1 MWIFDK
7 DYVSSLE
14 SLILTPGN
22 TANTSVNYDS
32 LIIKPTF
39 QLGDLPVHY
48 QVLTCSIH
56 DEAVNN
62 SK

>member
-1 MWIFDK
+1 MYDK

-14 SLILTPGN
+14 SLILTPEN
-22 TANTSVNYDS
+22 TANTSANYHF
-32 LIIKPTF
+32 LIINPTF
-39 QLGDLPVHY
+39 LLGDLVVYY
-48 QVLTCSIH
+48 QVFTCSIH

>member
-1 MWIFDK
+1 MWICDK

-14 SLILTPGN
+14 SLTLTPEN
-22 TANTSVNYDS
+22 TANTSDNYYW
-32 LIIKPTF
+32 IINPIF
-39 QLGDLPVHY
+39 LLGDLLVSY